1 MLAIVAF
8 LTPIVAIIFFVNC
21 VALAK
26 KIRNGDQ
33 DTANHTGWG
42 AIMFAFLVTMIVW
55 SSLASH

>member
-1 MLAIVAF
+1 MEGVAMLEIPAF
-8 LTPIVAIIFFVNC
+8 LTPIVALIFIVNC

-42 AIMFAFLVTMIVW
+42 AIMFAYLVTVI
-55 SSLASH
+55 L